1 MVFPAEGRIENTVC
15 KYHKLLYTKNI
26 PLNIY
31 QDLMEQSVI
40 TRVLFQ
46 TQSFF
51 TKHEEAF
58 LKIFT
63 YFLQIQILETTRG
76 ASSH

>member
-15 KYHKLLYTKNI
+15 QYHKLLYTKNI

-40 TRVLFQ
+40 TCVLFQ

-51 TKHEEAF
+51 TEREETF

-63 YFLQIQILETTRG
+63 YFLQIQIFETTVH
-76 ASSH
+76 SD

>member
-1 MVFPAEGRIENTVC
+1 MVFPAEGQIENTVFQ
-15 KYHKLLYTKNI
+15 YHKLLYTKNI

-40 TRVLFQ
+40 TRMLFQ

-51 TKHEEAF
+51 TKHEETV

-63 YFLQIQILETTRG
+63 YFLQIQIFETTVH
-76 ASSH
+76 SD